1 MNLFHVSILDYLP
14 NSNLSSIYLNDSS
27 PEEIEKI
34 IAELQNG
41 KASDIPVHVIK
52 RSSKIISPILSY
64 LINYNMGNG
73 TFPDVLKV
81 GKISPIYKKDSE
93 ELLENYRPV
102 STLAIFGKI
111 FEKVLYSRL
120 YSFLLSQNRIYENQY
135 GFRKNHSTNHAM
147 NYSVS
152 HIESCLNNKQH
163 VLGIFI
169 DLSKAFDTISDE
181 KLLCKLNNYG
191 IRGNAHDL
199 IQSYLSGRLQ
209 YVSALGENSEM
220 LPVKFGVPQG
230 SVLGPLLFIIYIN
243 DIYRCTE
250 LGKFILF
257 ADDTNIFVADKC
269 KTKVYEI
276 ANKVL
281 EMIYKYMSCNLLL
294 KDTVPND
301 GTLLLSIN
309 GIVIKR
315 VQETKFLGVIIDE
328 KLKWGPH
335 IKYLNSKLKCEIGKL
350 YKMKGCLPTDLHA
363 NLYHTLFESHLGY
376 GISVWGG
383 SSVRKLE
390 PLFITQKKCIRIM
403 FGDNEAYKNKFMTC
417 ARSRSKEQQILGAE
431 FYELEHSKKL
441 FNENN
446 MLTVYSLY
454 KYHCLLELL
463 KIVKLRM
470 PISILYSLFNRS
482 PRHDNYFITPKPS
495 TSFLYQSTHMWNS
508 CCKISSHPESLNFT
522 TPIITFKNK
531 LKNALLNVQKFGDE
545 NKWHAFNHD
554 YSKLTF

>member
-1 MNLFHVSILDYLP
+1 MKPMFIIDNVKITNRRIIANEFNNYFVSLASNLNMAYTELGGVRIEPIPGILDYLP

-120 YSFLLSQNRIYENQY
+120 YSFLLSQNRIYENQD
-135 GFRKNHSTNHAM
+135 GFRKNNFT
-147 NYSVS
+147 
-152 HIESCLNNKQH
+152 KQH

-169 DLSKAFDTISDE
+169 DLSKAFDTISHE

-281 EMIYKYMSCNLLL
+281 EMIYKYMSCNLLHINL
-294 KDTVPND
+294 KKMLIYT
-301 GTLLLSIN
+301 
-309 GIVIKR
+309 
-315 VQETKFLGVIIDE
+315 FL
-328 KLKWGPH
+328 
-335 IKYLNSKLKCEIGKL
+335 
-350 YKMKGCLPTDLHA
+350 T
-363 NLYHTLFESHLGY
+363 
-376 GISVWGG
+376 
-383 SSVRKLE
+383 
-390 PLFITQKKCIRIM
+390 
-403 FGDNEAYKNKFMTC
+403 
-417 ARSRSKEQQILGAE
+417 
-431 FYELEHSKKL
+431 
-441 FNENN
+441 
-446 MLTVYSLY
+446 
-454 KYHCLLELL
+454 
-463 KIVKLRM
+463 
-470 PISILYSLFNRS
+470 
-482 PRHDNYFITPKPS
+482 
-495 TSFLYQSTHMWNS
+495 
-508 CCKISSHPESLNFT
+508 
-522 TPIITFKNK
+522 
-531 LKNALLNVQKFGDE
+531 
-545 NKWHAFNHD
+545 
-554 YSKLTF
+554 YSKGYSTQ